1 MRRRKPDPMDVQQM
15 KAQAREEKS
24 RRQVERSKL
33 AREKQLREELE
44 REKYALEQRLAQYQ
58 DEVRREIRSSARR
71 VDCTRKKNF
80 EHCR

>member
-1 MRRRKPDPMDVQQM
+1 MDVQQM

-58 DEVRREIRSSARR
+58 DEVRSEDRSSVRR
-71 VDCTRKKNF
+71 VDCIRKKNSKQ
-80 EHCR
+80 

>member
-58 DEVRREIRSSARR
+58 DEVRSEVRFSAT
-71 VDCTRKKNF
+71 V
-80 EHCR
+80 EG